1 MLYCFAAVVLL
12 ITSQI
17 CYVWIFEYLG
27 EQAYRK
33 GSSEFGEV
41 RIHRTSSNHCDKRGS
56 RPTGKVLASLGQFD
70 HTEPSQTPVMN
81 GEACGKGSFE

>member
-27 EQAYRK
+27 GPTFKWLGLFLTERVLENVPTLLLEQPLKFIAHGNIFEKLHYK
-33 GSSEFGEV
+33 
-41 RIHRTSSNHCDKRGS
+41 T
-56 RPTGKVLASLGQFD
+56 LQ
-70 HTEPSQTPVMN
+70 HTIRDM
-81 GEACGKGSFE
+81 